1 MTKLDMERIATLASH
16 PGYHALLKLIDEA
29 DVSLLDRLETADPQL
44 TTDILPL
51 WKASRRIRRLL
62 ANRPE
67 ALAEELGNFLGDDL
81 T

>member
-1 MTKLDMERIATLASH
+1 MERIATLASH

-29 DVSLLDRLETADPQL
+29 DTELLDRLENADAEK
-44 TTDILPL
+44 TVEILPL
-51 WKASRRIRRLL
+51 WKASRRVRRLL

-67 ALAEELGNFLGDDL
+67 SLAEELGNFLGDDL